1 MFIRSAWKRISLPEG
16 RNVKNSTALKGG
28 IGVIA
33 FSFLLLAIFIGAIL
47 FKKYEDAKAPPP
59 PAAVQKAGLKTVT
72 LFFASLE
79 GDGLVREGREI
90 EACDELSD
98 CLEEVLEQII
108 NGPVNDSAPVLPPTG
123 MFNSVKL
130 EGVTARVDFAQELL
144 DALPAGSSSELY
156 AAYSVINSICYNYPQ
171 VQQVVFTVDGKPRET
186 LKGHLDISTALAP
199 DFSLEKGAEKPLIN
213 KGKR

>member
-16 RNVKNSTALKGG
+16 RKVKNSTAVKGG

-33 FSFLLLAIFIGAIL
+33 FSFLLLAIFLGAIL
-47 FKKYEDAKAPPP
+47 FKKYEDAKAPPL
-59 PAAVQKAGLKTVT
+59 PAAVQQSGFKTVT

-90 EACDELSD
+90 EPCDELSD

-144 DALPAGSSSELY
+144 DTLPAGSSSELY

-186 LKGHLDISTALAP
+186 LKGHLDISTAIAP
-199 DFSLEKGAEKPLIN
+199 DFSLEKGAEKPLNN